1 MRRRFGIWLVAF
13 ALVSVPLPAAA
24 TPAVG
29 LPPPV
34 EAFPVPPPPRLTAQS
49 WILYDDTYG
58 VTLAEYRADAERPMA
73 STTKIMT
80 ALVALDRADPEDLVP
95 VSAEAAA
102 VGESEIGLVPGEEF
116 LLRTLLVA
124 MLVRSANDAALAIAE
139 YAGGSVD
146 GFVALMNAKA
156 AELGLAHTRF
166 ANPHGLDAPGHYSS
180 ARDLL
185 TMARV
190 AMDDPEFARAVRTRK
205 VTLRPAPDG
214 TERVADA
221 TNLLLS
227 EYPGAIGVKTGYT
240 GRAGLVLVA
249 AAERDGRRL
258 YAVVMGSDG
267 SGAHF
272 ADASALLDYG
282 FGMFDVVPAVM
293 TGRLSPPAKDP
304 DVVTAAELEALVHVG
319 AVPTEPPA
327 ASPEVVGDAAPPTPA
342 ETVRR
347 GRPPSRLGEVLAW
360 FPRLWGWTGG
370 DG

>member
-1 MRRRFGIWLVAF
+1 MRGRFVAAVL
-13 ALVSVPLPAAA
+13 ALVLLAFPAAA
-24 TPAVG
+24 APVLE

-34 EAFPVPPPPRLTAQS
+34 EAFPVPAPPEVTARS

-58 VTLAEYRADAERPMA
+58 ITLAEYEADAERPMA

-80 ALVALDRADPEDLVP
+80 ALVALDRADPEDLVT

-102 VGESEIGLVPGEEF
+102 VGESEIGLVAGEKF

-124 MLVRSANDAALAIAE
+124 MLVRSANDAAVAIAE
-139 YAGGSVD
+139 YAGGSVE

-156 AELGLAHTRF
+156 EELGLEHTRF
-166 ANPHGLDAPGHYSS
+166 ANPHGLDARGHYSS

-190 AMDDPEFARAVRTRK
+190 AMADPEFARAVRTRK
-205 VTLRPAPDG
+205 VSLRPAPDG
-214 TERVADA
+214 TERFADA

-227 EYPGAIGVKTGYT
+227 TYPGAIGVKTGYT
-240 GRAGLVLVA
+240 GQAGLVLVA

-258 YAVVMGSDG
+258 YAVVMGSEG
-267 SGAHF
+267 PGAHF

-282 FGMFDVVPAVM
+282 FDLFDVVPAVM
-293 TGRLSPPAKDP
+293 TGRLPTPEADP
-304 DVVTAAELEALVHVG
+304 DLVATGRLEALVHAG
-319 AVPTEPPA
+319 TVPTVPSETVEEPDVPAAPVPVATARRGQPPA
-327 ASPEVVGDAAPPTPA
+327 GLA
-342 ETVRR
+342 EA
-347 GRPPSRLGEVLAW
+347 LGWFLRYWRVLM
-360 FPRLWGWTGG
+360 G